1 MGSADFGVRRE
12 APTFDVQPSRQRASH
27 EKTETHGHKEG
38 SQGGSPGEE
47 SRYEEKA
54 EQKLQAGHHNRR
66 RVFPA
71 GREELISGQGLQ
83 ELKGLFYLQVAG
95 NEKDRAQHHSDRGD
109 DGLFKKELFQRG

>member
-38 SQGGSPGEE
+38 SQGGSPGKE
-47 SRYEEKA
+47 SYYEEEA
-54 EQKLQAGHHNRR
+54 EQKLQARHHHRR

-83 ELKGLFYLQVAG
+83 KLKGFIDFHAAG
-95 NEKDRAQHHSDRGD
+95 NQKGRAQHDSGRGD
-109 DGLFKKELFQRG
+109 DGLFLKGVFQKG